1 MKLEKIFMDKLSRRN
16 NLSHVELMR
25 AINNLPDRLGDAYHS
40 IEMIDV
46 IDHIARR
53 YKLNSEERWELAGLV
68 YDVILGLLSPIEIKH
83 ELKRRIEFN
92 EEQLGFVQGELD
104 AFIFNHIRADLN
116 AFYGLEKESEANK
129 DRPGSSSNQNKIN
142 DPYREP
148 VE

>member
-1 MKLEKIFMDKLSRRN
+1 MDKLSRRN
-16 NLSHVELMR
+16 NLSYIELMR
-25 AINNLPDRLGDAYHS
+25 TINNLPDRLGDAYHS

-83 ELKRRIEFN
+83 ELKRRIGLDG
-92 EEQLGFVQGELD
+92 EQLGFVQGELD
-104 AFIFNHIRADLN
+104 AFIFNHLRADLN
-116 AFYGLEKESEANK
+116 AFYGLEKEPEANK
-129 DRPGSSSNQNKIN
+129 DQSESSDPNQIN

>member
-53 YKLNSEERWELAGLV
+53 YKLIQKKDGNW
-68 YDVILGLLSPIEIKH
+68 
-83 ELKRRIEFN
+83 
-92 EEQLGFVQGELD
+92 LD
-104 AFIFNHIRADLN
+104 WFMM
-116 AFYGLEKESEANK
+116 
-129 DRPGSSSNQNKIN
+129 
-142 DPYREP
+142 
-148 VE
+148 